1 METVLQLPEN
11 SPPTAIVE
19 ILDSLRKEHLEPR
32 HQAKSWGDWIYL
44 ASYSSVIA
52 IDSNHGLSSSATL
65 EHGEDEEDGEPAASI
80 FRAFSRLGWIGI
92 DDDGEFPL
100 A

>member
-1 METVLQLPEN
+1 METLLQRPEN
-11 SPPTAIVE
+11 SPPTPIVE
-19 ILDSLRKEHLEPR
+19 ILESLRKEHFDAR

-44 ASYSSVIA
+44 DGYSSVIA
-52 IDSNHGLSSSATL
+52 IDSNHGLSSNATL

-80 FRAFSRLGWIGI
+80 FRAFGRLGWIGI
-92 DDDGEFPL
+92 DDNGEFPL